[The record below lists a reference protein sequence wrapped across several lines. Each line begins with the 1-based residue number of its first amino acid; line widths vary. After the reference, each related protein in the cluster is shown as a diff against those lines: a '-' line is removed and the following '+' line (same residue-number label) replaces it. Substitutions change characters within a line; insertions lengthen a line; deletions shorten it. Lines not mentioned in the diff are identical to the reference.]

1 MLRYDAMMKRKI
13 DNDDSILLAAQ
24 QYIQKYSTAL
34 HFFTLFGMFLEL
46 ESELE
51 FGIDQELFFMFV
63 VM

>member
-1 MLRYDAMMKRKI
+1 MLRYDATMKRKM

-46 ESELE
+46 ELE

>member
-1 MLRYDAMMKRKI
+1 MMTT
-13 DNDDSILLAAQ
+13 LAAQ

-34 HFFTLFGMFLEL
+34 HFFFTLFGMFLEL
-46 ESELE
+46 ELE